1 MTNIYTFL
9 KYGHTNAIKWSSS
22 IRMVG
27 QINAITHFIS
37 DTKKISYFLR
47 SWFKK
52 DEGKRSIYQSEE
64 WLTYFPAL
72 NTAEKVADFLSI
84 SKADL

>member
-27 QINAITHFIS
+27 QINAITQLTNEMRELYKKATGDGFKHYPVRFPEFFRNVEQINIS
-37 DTKKISYFLR
+37 S
-47 SWFKK
+47 
-52 DEGKRSIYQSEE
+52 SEAPP
-64 WLTYFPAL
+64 LAG
-72 NTAEKVADFLSI
+72 
-84 SKADL
+84 